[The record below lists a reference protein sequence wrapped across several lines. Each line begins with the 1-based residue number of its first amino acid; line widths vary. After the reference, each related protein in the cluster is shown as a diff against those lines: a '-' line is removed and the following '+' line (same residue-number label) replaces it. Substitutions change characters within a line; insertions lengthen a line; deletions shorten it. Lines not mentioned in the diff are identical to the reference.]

1 MKIMNGLKTAGL
13 FVKDVLE
20 VVSPVIVTGLLLTKP
35 SKYKPI
41 YSYKDAVSAIMD
53 SSMWSDYKVKA
64 VDALPLYGRPV
75 LYEAVIEV
83 AKSSMFSDDKLETIL
98 RMCKQEGSH

>member
-1 MKIMNGLKTAGL
+1 MKVMNGLKTVGS
-13 FVKDVLE
+13 FVVDVLE
-20 VVSPVIVTGLLLTKP
+20 VVSPVVVTGLLLTKS

-41 YSYKDAVSAIMD
+41 YAYNDAVSAIMD

-64 VDALPLYGRPV
+64 VSALPLYARPV

-83 AKSSMFSDDKLETIL
+83 SKSSMFSDDKLETIL